1 MRLSAFVT
9 VRELLRSD
17 TARRLA
23 IPNRPPVQA
32 LRNLLHLARG
42 LDRVRRLLGRPLAI
56 SSGYRSP
63 ALNREV
69 GGSPRSRHV
78 TGLAADF
85 ACPAYGT
92 PYRIARALVRAR
104 VPFDQLIY
112 EYGDHADGGWI
123 HVSFARRP
131 RRQALTIRARG
142 GGYRPGIRPCLRR

>member
-9 VRELLRSD
+9 VAALLRSD

-23 IPNRPPVQA
+23 IPNRPPARV
-32 LRNLLHLARG
+32 LRNLVRLARG
-42 LDRVRRLLGRPLAI
+42 LDRVRRLLGHPLEI

-69 GGSPRSRHV
+69 GGSARSRHQL
-78 TGLAADF
+78 GLAADF
-85 ACPAYGT
+85 VCPAYGT
-92 PYRIARALVRAR
+92 PYRIARALARAR

-112 EYGDHADGGWI
+112 EYGDHPDGGWV

-131 RRQALTIRARG
+131 RREALTIRARG
-142 GGYRPGIRPCLRR
+142 GGYRPGIRPGRRR